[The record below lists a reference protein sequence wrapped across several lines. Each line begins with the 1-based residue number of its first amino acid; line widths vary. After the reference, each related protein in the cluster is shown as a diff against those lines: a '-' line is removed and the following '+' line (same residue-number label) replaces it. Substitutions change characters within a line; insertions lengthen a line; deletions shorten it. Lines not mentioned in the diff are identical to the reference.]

1 MRFARAAAVAA
12 MAALAGR
19 AAGQT
24 SGGQHVTGPV
34 AVYWMSAS
42 TTSGMM
48 GAMAGMAGPGGRRPS
63 MGAMMGGGFAR
74 AMDPNAYGHTLILQL
89 GSSRRPQ
96 SGDPQAEHD
105 PPQALGAGPALPLL
119 TPVQQQAVHE
129 EAEPGPPPRYQQP
142 RGRMLIFWGC
152 GEHAGPGQ
160 PLVIDFAKLG
170 PQGQGAGQFAA
181 LSRGL
186 GVTPM
191 QPPSPGRNA
200 TYGEWPNVQSR
211 TQVPPDGSLQGAH
224 AVRGNYTPDINFTLT
239 ADQDFLPPI
248 RLHTNV
254 KNPSGSASLGWGAV
268 DGARGY
274 IASMFGSQGGGDVVM
289 WTSSAIQATAFALP
303 EYLSDREIA
312 RLVDNH
318 VLMPPAQ
325 TSCTVP
331 QEAVQAAR
339 QGMFRLVAYGGE
351 SNISYPPRPPAP
363 RPWNIDWT
371 VKIRYRAETSGMLGM
386 TMPGMG
392 GMGDERQGPGER
404 DQEQQQQQQ
413 RRPNPF
419 NPFGGMGGM
428 IP

>member
-1 MRFARAAAVAA
+1 MRLGHAAAVSA
-12 MAALAGR
+12 MLALAGQ

-24 SGGQHVTGPV
+24 SGGQKVTGPV

-48 GAMAGMAGPGGRRPS
+48 GAMGAMGGPGRRPGL
-63 MGAMMGGGFAR
+63 GAMMGGGFGR
-74 AMDPNAYGHTLILQL
+74 AMDPNAFSHSLILQL

-105 PPQALGAGPALPLL
+105 PPQGLGAGPALALL
-119 TPVQQQAVHE
+119 TPVQQPAHI
-129 EAEPGPPPRYQQP
+129 EAEPGPPPQYQQP
-142 RGRMLIFWGC
+142 HGRMLIFWGC
-152 GEHAGPGQ
+152 GEHAPPDQ
-160 PLVIDFAKLG
+160 PLVIDFSKIG
-170 PQGQGAGQFAA
+170 PQGEGAGQFAA

-191 QPPSPGRNA
+191 QPPSPARNA
-200 TYGEWPNVQSR
+200 TYGEWPNEQTR

-224 AVRGNYTPDINFTLT
+224 SVRGNYNPDINFTLT
-239 ADQDFLPPI
+239 AEQDFLPPI
-248 RLHTNV
+248 RLSANT
-254 KNPSGSASLGWGAV
+254 KNPSGSASLAWGEV

-274 IASMFGSQGGGDVVM
+274 IASMFGARGGGDVVM
-289 WTSSAIQATAFALP
+289 WTSSALQATAFALP
-303 EYLSDREIA
+303 DYLSDHEIA
-312 RLVDNH
+312 RLVDSH
-318 VLMPPAQ
+318 VLMGPAQ
-325 TSCTVP
+325 TRCTVP
-331 QEAVQAAR
+331 QEAVRAAQ

-371 VKIRYRAETSGMLGM
+371 VKVRYRAETSGLLGM

-392 GMGDERQGPGER
+392 GRGDYDQGGG
-404 DQEQQQQQQ
+404 DDQQQQQQ
-413 RRPNPF
+413 QQRPNPF
-419 NPFGGMGGM
+419 NPFGGGLGGL